1 MDWPDDV
8 DLDDVIPIIIIGA
21 VQTASERTARST
33 GQPGCIYLHEL
44 LQSSPRRVY
53 NVLRMKKETFI
64 LLCTWLEENTE
75 LQNSWCTTI
84 QEQVAM
90 FLWTL
95 NYSASSRQIAEQFQH
110 SRETVSW

>member
-8 DLDDVIPIIIIGA
+8 DLDDAIPIIIIGA

-33 GQPGCIYLHEL
+33 VQPGCIYLHEL

-53 NVLRMKKETFI
+53 DVLRMKKETFI

-75 LQNSWCTTI
+75 LQNSRRTTT
-84 QEQVAM
+84 QEQVA
-90 FLWTL
+90 L
-95 NYSASSRQIAEQFQH
+95 NYSASSRQINSSSH
-110 SRETVSW
+110 SDR